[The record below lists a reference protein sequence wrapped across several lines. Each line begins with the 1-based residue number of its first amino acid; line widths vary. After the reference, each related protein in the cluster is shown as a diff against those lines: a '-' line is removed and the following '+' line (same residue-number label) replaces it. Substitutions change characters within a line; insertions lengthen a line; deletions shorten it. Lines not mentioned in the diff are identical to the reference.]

1 MNNINLGRSVEKVKV
16 TRVHNLF
23 VIPTP
28 SYMLREKVIKD
39 YVYSPQVRII
49 A

>member
-1 MNNINLGRSVEKVKV
+1 MTNFRLGRSVEKVKV
-16 TRVHNLF
+16 TRINNLLVMPNTSF
-23 VIPTP
+23 ST
-28 SYMLREKVIKD
+28 REKVIKD